1 MLLHL
6 AHGVPQDA
14 LQSLRTVKGGPPP
27 PFTGIA
33 SGLRYT
39 IQQKGFFSLYTG
51 LTPVLIFSAPKAGVR
66 FGANQFFRNQLADKN
81 TGKVSMGLSFLA
93 GLCAG
98 ICEATLVVTP
108 QETIKTKLDQP
119 EHGPAAGHSPFTQN
133 GRRRGLI
140 RRARRD
146 VPETRRQPGSRFL
159 FMAQWRQFLT
169 GEADAKLPKHLTFI
183 GGLGAGLFSVA
194 TTSPFDVVK
203 TRMQSTDAKLYE
215 RTLDCFARGP
225 KEGGPFGLLQRRL
238 ARAARVVPGQGI
250 IFLSVGV
257 VLRRDRGSRRGG
269 GVGAR
274 GEVCHFHSA
283 SCIACFRPGLLRYI
297 SSLSLGRG
305 GS

>member
-1 MLLHL
+1 MPPAQKKTWIALS
-6 AHGVPQDA
+6 AGGVGGAIECCCTWPMEYLKTQ
-14 LQSLRTVKGGPPP
+14 LQSFRTVKGGPPP

-108 QETIKTKLDQP
+108 QETIKTKLINLNMGLRQGIP
-119 EHGPAAGHSPFTQN
+119 HLLKTEGVAGLYA
-133 GRRRGLI
+133 GLG
-140 RRARRD
+140 A
-146 VPETRRQPGSRFL
+146 TCLKQGGNQGSRFL

-215 RTLDCFARGP
+215 STLDCFGQILR
-225 KEGGPFGLLQRRL
+225 KEGPLAFFNGAL

-250 IFLSVGV
+250 IFLSVDV
-257 VLRRDRGSRRGG
+257 VYDAIAGL
-269 GVGAR
+269 A
-274 GEVCHFHSA
+274 GEEA
-283 SCIACFRPGLLRYI
+283 A
-297 SSLSLGRG
+297 
-305 GS
+305 